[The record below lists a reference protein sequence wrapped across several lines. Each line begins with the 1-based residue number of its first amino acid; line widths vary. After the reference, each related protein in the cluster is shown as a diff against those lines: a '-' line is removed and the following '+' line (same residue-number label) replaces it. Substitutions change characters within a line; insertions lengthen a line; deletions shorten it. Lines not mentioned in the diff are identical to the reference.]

1 MNDLVLTL
9 QMSGDYNATFVASFV
24 NLEVRCIS
32 IGQQSI
38 EMQLELIRKV
48 ITDVKFLSVNKI
60 KNWIIMISFSG

>member
-24 NLEVRCIS
+24 NLEVPCIS

-38 EMQLELIRKV
+38 GMQLELIRKV

-60 KNWIIMISFSG
+60 IDWIILISFSG